1 MKGKRILENMI
12 NENTRGEWLSV
23 LELITCDPVLYSVL
37 KYCPLDILCHW
48 QLKHFSQGTIVFR
61 QGEPCE
67 EFYLIVKGEF
77 DVFITAEDGRKYS
90 QARYYKGDM
99 LGELEIFEQRPY
111 ICSVETVSD
120 ATLLVISAE
129 DFFRWLRLDNYFNQK
144 ILQAV
149 SSQYYQLSKKAG
161 EDILYSLHQRICLV
175 LWQKY
180 QQQDNE
186 QPVLTINKQQLS
198 EQFAVAP
205 RSINRILFELR
216 ENNIITINGE
226 QIKIIDVPR
235 LQQDAEH

>member
-1 MKGKRILENMI
+1 MRIFILDDMKNDKKH
-12 NENTRGEWLSV
+12 GEWLSII
-23 LELITCDPVLYSVL
+23 ELITCDPVLYSVL

-48 QLKHFSQGTIVFR
+48 QLKHFLQGTTIFR

-67 EFYLIVKGEF
+67 EFHLIVKGEF
-77 DVFITAEDGRKYS
+77 DIFITAEDGRKYS
-90 QARYYKGDM
+90 QARYCKGDM

-111 ICSVETVSD
+111 ICSVEAVSD
-120 ATLLVISAE
+120 ATLLVITAE

-161 EDILYSLHQRICLV
+161 EDILYSLQQRICLV

-180 QQQDNE
+180 QQQDNN
-186 QPVLTINKQQLS
+186 QSALLINKQQLS

-216 ENNIITINGE
+216 ENNIIAINGE
-226 QIKIIDVPR
+226 HIQILDVPR
-235 LQQDAEH
+235 LQQYTEH

>member
-1 MKGKRILENMI
+1 MK
-12 NENTRGEWLSV
+12 NENKHGEWLSV
-23 LELITCDPVLYSVL
+23 IELITRDPVLYSLL

-48 QLKHFSQGTIVFR
+48 QLKHVSQGATVFR
-61 QGEPCE
+61 QGEPCK
-67 EFYLIVKGEF
+67 EFHLIVKGEF
-77 DVFITAEDGRKYS
+77 DVFTTAEDGRKYS
-90 QARYYKGDM
+90 QARYRKGDM

-111 ICSVETVSD
+111 ICSVEAVSD
-120 ATLLVISAE
+120 AALLVIAGE
-129 DFFRWLRLDNYFNQK
+129 DFCRWLALDNYFNQK

-180 QQQDNE
+180 QQQDDKKT
-186 QPVLTINKQQLS
+186 LLIINKQQLS

-216 ENNIITINGE
+216 ENHIIAINGE
-226 QIKIIDVPR
+226 QIQILDVSR
-235 LQQDAEH
+235 LQHSAEH

>member
-1 MKGKRILENMI
+1 MRKFILNNMK
-12 NENTRGEWLSV
+12 NEKKHGEWLSII
-23 LELITCDPVLYSVL
+23 ELITCDPVLYSVL

-48 QLKHFSQGTIVFR
+48 RLKHFSQGATVFR
-61 QGEPCE
+61 QGETCE

-77 DVFITAEDGRKYS
+77 NVFITAEDGRKYS
-90 QARYYKGDM
+90 QARYNKGDM

-111 ICSVETVSD
+111 ICSVEAVSD
-120 ATLLVISAE
+120 GTLLVITGE
-129 DFFRWLRLDNYFNQK
+129 DFSRWLTLDNFFNQK

-149 SSQYYQLSKKAG
+149 SNQYYQLSKKAG

-180 QQQDNE
+180 QQQDNQ
-186 QPVLTINKQQLS
+186 QPVLMINKQQLS

-216 ENNIITINGE
+216 ESNIIAINGE
-226 QIKIIDVPR
+226 KIHILDVQR
-235 LQQDAEH
+235 LQQNAEH

>member
-1 MKGKRILENMI
+1 MKNDKKH
-12 NENTRGEWLSV
+12 GEWLSII
-23 LELITCDPVLYSVL
+23 ELITCDPVLYAVL

-48 QLKHFSQGTIVFR
+48 QLRHLSQGTTVFH

-77 DVFITAEDGRKYS
+77 DVFIAAEDGRKYS
-90 QARYYKGDM
+90 QARYRKGDM

-111 ICSVETVSD
+111 ICSVEAVSD
-120 ATLLVISAE
+120 ATLLVITAE
-129 DFFRWLRLDNYFNQK
+129 DFFRWLKLDNYFNQK

-149 SSQYYQLSKKAG
+149 SRQYYQLSKKAG

-180 QQQDNE
+180 QQQDNK
-186 QPVLTINKQQLS
+186 QSALIINKQQLS

-216 ENNIITINGE
+216 ESNVITINGE
-226 QIKIIDVPR
+226 QIQILDVPR
-235 LQQDAEH
+235 LQQYAEH